1 MKRWIGLFIG
11 LCLASCSSNKEEEV
25 VTSLPDIKWDMQ
37 RLDRAIARA
46 SSEAAIDSI
55 LKKHPELGIGYF
67 SCPPEK
73 TPLLARDLYQLFKN
87 PALRKFYDQSQDSS
101 FFGGVRLEKELK
113 IAFQRVQKEFPG
125 MKTPKIRTVFSGFGG
140 LGSEFTAQHLQVTDS
155 LIVIGLDFFMG
166 KKGLY
171 LPPNVYDYQL
181 RRLEPRALVGQV
193 MLQYSAFLNKQN
205 EEDHTLLS
213 DMIWYGKGYAFTKTI
228 VPEVAD
234 SLLFGYTAQELLE
247 TNAFQKQVWEHF
259 IDKKLLF
266 NKEELMK
273 SKYLGERPKTPE
285 IGPACPGS
293 IGRWVG
299 YTIVQH
305 YWAANPKLSISKIMA
320 DQDFNRI
327 FLKSAYRGEP
337 LTSN

>member
-1 MKRWIGLFIG
+1 MNRWIGLFIG
-11 LCLASCSSNKEEEV
+11 LCFASCSSPKEDTV
-25 VTSLPDIKWDMQ
+25 ASLPEIKWDMQ
-37 RLDRAIARA
+37 RLDRAFANA
-46 SSEAAIDSI
+46 PSELAVDSI
-55 LKKHPELGIGYF
+55 LKKHPEIGVGYF
-67 SCPPEK
+67 SCPPDK

-87 PALRKFYDQSQDSS
+87 PALRKFYEQSQDTT
-101 FFGGVRLEKELK
+101 FFGGDRLEKELK
-113 IAFQRVQKEFPG
+113 SAFQQVQKEFPG

-140 LGSEFTAQHLQVTDS
+140 LGSEFTAQHLQVSDS

-181 RRLEPRALVGQV
+181 RRLEPRALVGQIL
-193 MLQYSAFLNKQN
+193 LQYSAFLNKQN

-228 VPEVAD
+228 VPEFPD
-234 SLLFGYTAQELLE
+234 SLLFGYTNQELIE
-247 TNAFQKQVWEHF
+247 TNAFQKEVWEHF

-266 NKEELMK
+266 NKDELTK

-285 IGPACPGS
+285 IRPACPGS

-299 YTIVQH
+299 FTIVQH
-305 YWAANPKLSISKIMA
+305 YWAANPKLSIAKIMA
-320 DQDFNRI
+320 DQDFNRM
-327 FLKSAYRGEP
+327 FLKSAYRGEA
-337 LTSN
+337 LTTN